1 LGWRTLFKKEI
12 GGVMGL
18 SLNIG
23 CGDKILKNINNFPCI
38 NVDVRAL
45 EGVDVVCDV
54 RELPF
59 EDEIFDRILAS
70 DIIEHFPFSETKN
83 LLREWARVLKKG
95 GHIKFRTPSLKWV
108 AAYYAKY
115 GDAKFVSHHIFGG
128 QDYDTNFHYVI
139 FDNKWLSTL
148 CKSFGLTTIDY
159 KEDYSNFILVAK
171 KD

>member
-1 LGWRTLFKKEI
+1 
-12 GGVMGL
+12 MGL
-18 SLNIG
+18 SSNIG
-23 CGDKILKNINNFPCI
+23 CGDKVLKYINDFPCI
-38 NVDVRAL
+38 NVDIRQV

-54 RELPF
+54 RSLPVK
-59 EDEIFDRILAS
+59 DVSFDRILAS
-70 DIIEHFPFSETKN
+70 DIIEHFPATETKN
-83 LLREWARVLKKG
+83 LLQEWSRVLKRG

-108 AAYYAKY
+108 AAYYIKH

-139 FDNKWLSTL
+139 FDNKWLSRL

-159 KEDYSNFILVAK
+159 KENFSNFILVAR